1 MFANKFIKKIKFF
14 ALLSFLIPLITIN
27 VCWALF
33 SFIGTVQVFPDLD
46 WSKKKIELKAEF
58 YEQNFSNTEY
68 VNTWKLITCPI
79 NVMLPYVLTDE
90 DKLVEITSIAD
101 KYYELISKGKIKSVV
116 FIQQNVK
123 ELTCAKNYKIAYF
136 LLKNIK
142 GLEKLIL
149 YAKKNNKSGF
159 SKIRNPYIYGEVSIS
174 RTARYY
180 PATYIFKPFIILSSI
195 LLFFYWLNNLNLFRY
210 LENNNS
216 LKNPSK
222 TCFILGSLSCLFL
235 ILHAIFLGIDF
246 DSKVFLKLRR
256 LIIILFI
263 IFEICAQ
270 VCLLKNLYKFKDE
283 LKNYINI
290 SILKIKIYFVTIVV
304 FSTVIIFALLIVG
317 DVNNSTKH
325 VLEWNYFSILL
336 IYYLLSFFL
345 WKNSKISN

>member
-1 MFANKFIKKIKFF
+1 MFANKFIKKLRFF
-14 ALLSFLIPLITIN
+14 GLISFLVPLITIN
-27 VCWALF
+27 VCLALF
-33 SFIGTVQVFPDLD
+33 SLIGTVEPFPDLN
-46 WSKKKIELKAEF
+46 WSNKKIEFKKEVFHKKFGNL
-58 YEQNFSNTEY
+58 EY
-68 VNTWKLITCPI
+68 INTWKLITCPI
-79 NVMLPYVLTDE
+79 NVTTEYALTDE
-90 DKLVEITSIAD
+90 DELVEITGD
-101 KYYELISKGKIKSVV
+101 GYNELISNNKIKS
-116 FIQQNVK
+116 FFLIQQNVK
-123 ELTCAKNYKIAYF
+123 EVSCVKNYKIPYF

-159 SKIRNPYIYGEVSIS
+159 TKIRNPYIYGEVSIS

-180 PATYIFKPFIILSSI
+180 PANYIFKPFIILSSI

-222 TCFILGSLSCLFL
+222 TFFIFGSLSCLFL
-235 ILHAIFLGIDF
+235 MLHAVFLGIDF

-270 VCLLKNLYKFKDE
+270 VYLIKNLYKFKDE

-290 SILKIKIYFVTIVV
+290 LILKIKIYFVTIVV
-304 FSTVIIFALLIVG
+304 FSTVIIFALLAFG
-317 DVNNSTKH
+317 DINTSTKH

-345 WKNSKISN
+345 WKNSKISD